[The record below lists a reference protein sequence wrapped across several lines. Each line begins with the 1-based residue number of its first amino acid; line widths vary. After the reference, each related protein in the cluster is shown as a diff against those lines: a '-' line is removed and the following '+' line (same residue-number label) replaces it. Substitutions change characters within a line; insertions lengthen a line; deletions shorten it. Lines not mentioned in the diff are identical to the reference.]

1 MSALYPLKKSSKGF
15 EHSVSK
21 LCNPGA
27 LSELLFFGV
36 LVLIHLASLEKILD
50 KETGNAARLTFVNEL
65 IQWASDLH
73 DKDIVPRLV
82 DEIRPWAS
90 SRSEKTLRSL
100 SLPTPDE
107 YAIIARAVAACGGI
121 EFFKDT

>member
-1 MSALYPLKKSSKGF
+1 MLALYPLKKSSKGF
-15 EHSVSK
+15 EHLVSR
-21 LCNPGA
+21 LCSPGA
-27 LSELLFFGV
+27 LSELLFFNF

-50 KETGNAARLTFVNEL
+50 KEIGNGARLTFVNEL
-65 IQWASDLH
+65 VQWASDIH
-73 DKDIVPRLV
+73 DKEIVPRLV

-90 SRSEKTLRSL
+90 SQSEKTLRNL

-107 YAIIARAVAACGGI
+107 YAITARAVAACGGI